1 MTPAATAIEAEVL
14 RRGGRIPFAE
24 YMELALY
31 DPEHGYYSAPEPRY
45 GRAGDFLTAPTASD
59 WYPSVLGR
67 LIGRLAIDGPMAVVD
82 LAAGDG
88 SLLEALLD
96 HAPTKA
102 VGDVIGIE
110 RSESM
115 RRLAAQRLGD
125 GISLVAGLDQ
135 LSRPEGPILIHASE
149 LYDAFPV
156 DRVVR
161 RGDEIM
167 ELWVEAG
174 EAGLT
179 WAEVPARDEVSTYF
193 VGHGVELVDGQVA
206 EANRGAEPFHRR
218 LLEWA
223 GDNAIVVVLDYGYEA
238 RRLYNPRGRAQGSL
252 VCYRDHQLNRDPLET
267 PGQQDIT
274 AHVNWNDLG
283 RPAADA
289 GWSVLGPWS
298 LAEFLIRAG
307 LGDLAETR
315 GVGMEAE
322 PTAEVMAARQ
332 EIKRLLDPEGMG
344 SDLKVLV
351 QATGPLTD
359 AATRIL

>member
-1 MTPAATAIEAEVL
+1 MVRAIAE
-14 RRGGRIPFAE
+14 RGGRIPFAE

-31 DPEHGYYSAPEPRY
+31 DPEHGYYSAPKPRY

-82 LAAGDG
+82 VAAGDG
-88 SLLEALLD
+88 SLLAALLD
-96 HAPTKA
+96 HGPATAAGPA
-102 VGDVIGIE
+102 MGVE
-110 RSESM
+110 RSATM
-115 RRLAAQRLGD
+115 RRRAAERLGD
-125 GISLVAGLDQ
+125 RATIAAVLDD
-135 LSRPEGPILIHASE
+135 LPRPDRPALIHASE

-161 RGDEIM
+161 RGDHLM
-167 ELWVEAG
+167 ELWVEAS
-174 EAGLT
+174 EAGLR
-179 WAEVPARDEVSTYF
+179 WVEVPARDEISDYF
-193 VGHGVELVDGQVA
+193 AGHEIELVDGQVA
-206 EANRGAEPFHRR
+206 EANRGAEAFHRG
-218 LLEWA
+218 LLEWS
-223 GDNAIVVVLDYGYEA
+223 GNNAIVLVLDYGYEA

-252 VCYRDHQLNRDPLET
+252 VCYRDHQLSRNPLEA

-274 AHVNWNDLG
+274 AHVNWNDLR

-289 GWSVLGPWS
+289 GWCELGLWS
-298 LAEFLIRAG
+298 LAEFLMRAG
-307 LGDLAETR
+307 LGDVAETR

-344 SDLKVLV
+344 SDLKVLA
-351 QATGPLTD
+351 QGKGSIADT
-359 AATRIL
+359 ATRIV